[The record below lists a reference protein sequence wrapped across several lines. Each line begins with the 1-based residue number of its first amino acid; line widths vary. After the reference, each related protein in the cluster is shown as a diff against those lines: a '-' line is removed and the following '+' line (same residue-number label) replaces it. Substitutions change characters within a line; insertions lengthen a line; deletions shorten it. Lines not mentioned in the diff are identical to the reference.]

1 MLKKL
6 REKWK
11 VNSRD
16 FFWILVCFAVTGS
29 ITAWVSKAITS
40 WVAVEKWSASWWSL
54 KGAVLFIGYP
64 MFLLIIGY
72 CFGQFNFFGP
82 FVKKLY
88 GRKALVRTKNES
100 VNIAIFASG
109 AGSNAREIIRH
120 FQHHSTIQVTLIVS
134 NKPGAGVI
142 QVAETN
148 GIPYKITS
156 KAQMDTRDFIL
167 NLKTEKIDWVILAG
181 FLLKIPPA
189 LIHAFPNKII
199 NLHPAL
205 LPAYGGAGMYGKY
218 VHEAVLANKE
228 TQSGITI
235 HYVDEVYDHG
245 EIICRFECPVNEN
258 DTVGSLAEKI
268 HTLEHCH
275 FAAIIEST
283 ISNAK

>member
-6 REKWK
+6 REKWN

-16 FFWILVCFAVTGS
+16 FIWILVCFAVTGS
-29 ITAWVSKAITS
+29 ITAWVSKVITT
-40 WVAVEKWSASWWSL
+40 WITVEKWSASWWML

-64 MFLLIIGY
+64 IFLLIIGY
-72 CFGQFNFFGP
+72 CLGQFNFFGP

-88 GRKALVRTKNES
+88 GKKVIVRTKNER

-109 AGSNAREIIRH
+109 AGSNAREIIRY
-120 FQHHSTIQVTLIVS
+120 FQHHSTIHVKLIVS

-148 GIPYKITS
+148 GISYKIINKPQMHS
-156 KAQMDTRDFIL
+156 GDFVLYLKA
-167 NLKTEKIDWVILAG
+167 EKIDWVILAG

-189 LIHAFPNKII
+189 LLEAYPNKII

-235 HYVDEVYDHG
+235 HYVDDVYDHG
-245 EIICRFECPVNEN
+245 EIISRFECPVNEN
-258 DTVGSLAEKI
+258 DTVESLAEKI
-268 HTLEHCH
+268 HALEHRH
-275 FAAIIEST
+275 FAGVIEST
-283 ISNAK
+283 IINAK